1 MVRRRP
7 VAALIAMPLL
17 LGCAAGG
24 FIGSMMQ
31 AAEDQ
36 MLIEKLAEYD
46 DLADHSVA
54 VVIDTDV
61 HQGNGTASIF
71 ADDPRTFTFSMHGA
85 RNYPW
90 VKPASSLDV
99 DFRDGTGDEE
109 YMDALVDKL
118 EKAYRLSSPE
128 LVFYLAGVD
137 PVAGDRFGRLALTSA
152 GLRKRE
158 HYVLE
163 TARRHGTPLAFLPAG
178 GYAKTS
184 LETAELHAAIHRE
197 RKSVFG

>member
-1 MVRRRP
+1 
-7 VAALIAMPLL
+7 
-17 LGCAAGG
+17 
-24 FIGSMMQ
+24 
-31 AAEDQ
+31 
-36 MLIEKLAEYD
+36 
-46 DLADHSVA
+46 VA
-54 VVIDTDV
+54 VLRRSGETGRVLVVDLDV
-61 HQGNGTASIF
+61 HQENGTASIF
-71 ADDPRTFTFSMHGA
+71 AADPRTFTFSMHGA

-99 DFRDGTGDEE
+99 DLRDGTGDEE

-118 EKAYRLSSPE
+118 KKAYRLSSPE

-163 TARRHGTPLAFLPAG
+163 TARRPETPLAFLPAG

-197 RKSVFG
+197 QKSVFG